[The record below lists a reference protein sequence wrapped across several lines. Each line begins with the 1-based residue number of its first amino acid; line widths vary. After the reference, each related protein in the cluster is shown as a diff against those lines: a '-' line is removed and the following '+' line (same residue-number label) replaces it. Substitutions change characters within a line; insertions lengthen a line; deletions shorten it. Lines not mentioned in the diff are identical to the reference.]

1 MVSFSWNATNIRKV
15 INIIYFKFLQYCH
28 CVLPIVSYDD
38 SLAKA
43 CKVLCQR
50 WSDWNEQGCLEPM
63 SMSSDDLK
71 TLSPAQIQEFLA
83 QLLMGPP
90 LSCQAIEKM
99 QQLYS
104 FNGIQNAEI
113 KFRYVLFF
121 IFLSC
126 DVFNKAHFCEDG
138 YVFV

>member
-1 MVSFSWNATNIRKV
+1 MVSFSWNASNIREV
-15 INIIYFKFLQYCH
+15 INIIYFNFFNISI
-28 CVLPIVSYDD
+28 VLPIISYDD

-43 CKVLCQR
+43 CKVLCEQ
-50 WSDWNEQGCLEPM
+50 WSDWNEKGCHEPTAMASHDLE
-63 SMSSDDLK
+63 

-113 KFRYVLFF
+113 KFRYFFLFFQAVLFV
-121 IFLSC
+121 IPIL
-126 DVFNKAHFCEDG
+126 
-138 YVFV
+138 